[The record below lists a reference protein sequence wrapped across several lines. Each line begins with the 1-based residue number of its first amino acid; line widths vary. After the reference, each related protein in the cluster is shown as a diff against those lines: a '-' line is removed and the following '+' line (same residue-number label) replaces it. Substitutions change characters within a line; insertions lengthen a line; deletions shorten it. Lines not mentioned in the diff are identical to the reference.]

1 MNVKWRIAFSATA
14 ICLLIIALTGLF
26 DEIGMRYTD
35 ESFGRALATFG
46 VTRGLNAVISVAQG
60 TEIAIE
66 PAGIGVTLTPGQML
80 DPVNDLIER
89 FSWVILASATALG
102 IQGFLLKIFSSAFFS
117 FLVFLTVLGS
127 LLLIWRRR
135 PVSDALRNSV
145 YRVTVL
151 LLILR
156 FLIPVMAIA
165 SEGLYLFFLEP
176 EYIASNTQLAE
187 TKETINQ
194 INEKSRNESRKPG
207 ELSWLER
214 LGQDFKSVLDSI
226 QVEQHMD
233 SLQNAVENLTEH
245 TIKLIVVFIFQTILF
260 PLFFL
265 WMAVKLFKWVLQL
278 QFTNMHPYIDRR
290 T

>member
-1 MNVKWRIAFSATA
+1 MNDHYRIVVSVAAVC
-14 ICLLIIALTGLF
+14 ILIVALTGVF
-26 DEIGMRYTD
+26 DEIGMKYTD
-35 ESFGRALATFG
+35 ESFNRALATFG
-46 VTRGLNAVISVAQG
+46 VARGLNAVISVAQG

-80 DPVNDLIER
+80 DPINDLIER

-102 IQGFLLKIFSSAFFS
+102 IQGFLLTIFSSGLFS
-117 FLVFLTVLGS
+117 FLVSLTVLGA

-135 PVSDALRNSV
+135 PVSDALRNSI
-145 YRVTVL
+145 YRITVL

-176 EYIASNTQLAE
+176 DYMVSNTQLEE

-194 INEKSRNESRKPG
+194 INNQSRSESRKPS
-207 ELSWLER
+207 ELSWFER
-214 LGQDFKSVLDSI
+214 LGKDFKSVLGSI

-265 WMAVKLFKWVLQL
+265 WMALKLFQWVFRL
-278 QFTNMHPYIDRR
+278 QFTKMHS
-290 T
+290 